1 MPLPRFRPSSAL
13 ACFYA
18 ALIHRLLFCGG
29 SGASRTFAQRSGSPR
44 RDPANLLM
52 VSFFFFFFK
61 CSPYTHTGVCIPFN
75 LIMHAN
81 SSGRECWLL
90 IGCCH
95 LNQMFRGNFSPGRSH
110 TKDYANTGLQ
120 AYAIIF
126 DSVAIRNSL
135 IQDQA
140 GLFVGLYMG
149 ALYMVKSN
157 RSC

>member
-1 MPLPRFRPSSAL
+1 MPADAVAAVSAVKRSRMLLCRFNSSLAFLRREPHVCSTERITAPRSCQSVN
-13 ACFYA
+13 
-18 ALIHRLLFCGG
+18 G
-29 SGASRTFAQRSGSPR
+29 
-44 RDPANLLM
+44 
-52 VSFFFFFFK
+52 FFLFFFFK
-61 CSPYTHTGVCIPFN
+61 CSPYTHTGVCIPFD

-135 IQDQA
+135 IQDQS

>member
-1 MPLPRFRPSSAL
+1 MPADAVAAVSAVKRSRMLLCRFNSSLAFLRREPHVCSTERITAPRSCQSVN
-13 ACFYA
+13 
-18 ALIHRLLFCGG
+18 G
-29 SGASRTFAQRSGSPR
+29 
-44 RDPANLLM
+44 
-52 VSFFFFFFK
+52 FFLFFFFK
-61 CSPYTHTGVCIPFN
+61 CSPYTPTGVCIPFH

-126 DSVAIRNSL
+126 GSVAIRNSL
-135 IQDQA
+135 IQDQS

>member
-1 MPLPRFRPSSAL
+1 MLIPLPRFRPSSAR
-13 ACFYA
+13 AGFYA
-18 ALIHRLLFCGG
+18 ALIHRLLFCDP
-29 SGASRTFAQRSGSPR
+29 SRTFTQRSGSPR
-44 RDPANLLM
+44 RDPADLLM
-52 VSFFFFFFK
+52 VSFFLFFFQK
-61 CSPYTHTGVCIPFN
+61 QPLYSHRCLYAIWPDYACGR
-75 LIMHAN
+75 
-81 SSGRECWLL
+81 RECWLL